1 LQITTKSHN
10 TNDFIPFEN
19 APLAQHRMQLE
30 LGREIPFTRASYL
43 RTKEEYWIE
52 ERGLL
57 ERVGHVRLR
66 GPRGM
71 NSDEEESD
79 GDTDE
84 ENTDEGE
91 SDENYAEDKIDGQGE
106 QMPSWARYLMVKMN
120 ETNERLIALELG
132 MRMGKMR
139 I

>member
-1 LQITTKSHN
+1 
-10 TNDFIPFEN
+10 
-19 APLAQHRMQLE
+19 M
-30 LGREIPFTRASYL
+30 GRWECRSYCTSWS
-43 RTKEEYWIE
+43 RERRSRRGDRSSKCRNPSNKCRDRGNEEQSDE
-52 ERGLL
+52 E
-57 ERVGHVRLR
+57 
-66 GPRGM
+66 

-106 QMPSWARYLMVKMN
+106 QMPSWARCLMAKMN
-120 ETNERLIALELG
+120 EMNERLIALELG